1 MKRSIVH
8 VLIGVLLLFLC
19 VTGGTA
25 SVVAAETPGDD
36 METALSLMEESLEI
50 IDTLHDYRA
59 IFYKQERINGKL
71 FAEEKI
77 LMKWMAPQY
86 IYMRFEQGE
95 QKGQELIYVEGR
107 NDNLMT
113 VSPGG
118 AMGMMTLDIAPDS
131 DMALKKN
138 RHTVPEAGIGPNL
151 SQSLSILETDLR
163 NPAATVWVE
172 YVDSVVF
179 DNKECHLIR
188 IHESSYATLSEVYI
202 YRDTKLPAG
211 FISYDESGELFE
223 SYRYVDIHTNIG
235 LSEYDFDP
243 NNEEYDF

>member
-1 MKRSIVH
+1 MCFRRRGECRG
-8 VLIGVLLLFLC
+8 LE
-19 VTGGTA
+19 TA
-25 SVVAAETPGDD
+25 DDD
-36 METALSLMEESLEI
+36 METALSLMKESLEI

-59 IFYKQERINGKL
+59 MFYKHERINGKL

-107 NDNLMT
+107 NDDLMT

-118 AMGMMTLDIAPDS
+118 AMGVMTLEIAPDS

-151 SQSLSILETDLR
+151 SQALDTLDTDLR
-163 NPAATVWVE
+163 DPASTVWVE
-172 YVDSVVF
+172 YTESVSF
-179 DNKECHLIR
+179 HTEECYLIR

-211 FISYDESGELFE
+211 FISSDEGGELLE
-223 SYRYVDIHTNIG
+223 SYRYTDIRTNIG

>member
-1 MKRSIVH
+1 MKRF
-8 VLIGVLLLFLC
+8 VLRILLIMAFLPLSLP
-19 VTGGTA
+19 GGTA
-25 SVVAAETPGDD
+25 SAAELETPGDD
-36 METALSLMEESLEI
+36 METVLSLMEESLEI

-71 FAEEKI
+71 FPEEKI

-163 NPAATVWVE
+163 DPAATVWVE
-172 YVDSVVF
+172 YVESVVF

-202 YRDTKLPAG
+202 YRDTTLPAG
-211 FISYDESGELFE
+211 FISYDKSGELFE
-223 SYRYVDIHTNIG
+223 SYRYADIHTNIG